1 MRSLILSL
9 AIASLLP
16 LTASAADN
24 TSAPRYGTSEALSVQ
39 NARLGEVLMVRT
51 VNIKSDKRLNAGSAI
66 GAAVGY
72 ASVRGVNENYRNASR
87 IAAGTI
93 GGVAGTAV
101 QNDLSKRRG
110 VEVYVRDLENGK
122 FIAVVQTDDLL
133 IRTGDKVFLTGKG
146 SKTRVV
152 PIEGQR

>member
-1 MRSLILSL
+1 MRALILSL

-24 TSAPRYGTSEALSVQ
+24 TSARRYGSSEALSVQ
-39 NARLGEVLMVRT
+39 NARLGEVLMFREVAIQSHRK
-51 VNIKSDKRLNAGSAI
+51 VNSGSAI
-66 GAAVGY
+66 GAALGY
-72 ASVRGVNENYRNASR
+72 GAVRGVNSNYRSASR

-101 QNDLSKRRG
+101 QNGLSKRRG
-110 VEVYVRDLENGK
+110 VEVYVRDLESGK
-122 FIAVVQTDDLL
+122 VIAIVQVDDLP

-152 PIEGQR
+152 PVEGQR